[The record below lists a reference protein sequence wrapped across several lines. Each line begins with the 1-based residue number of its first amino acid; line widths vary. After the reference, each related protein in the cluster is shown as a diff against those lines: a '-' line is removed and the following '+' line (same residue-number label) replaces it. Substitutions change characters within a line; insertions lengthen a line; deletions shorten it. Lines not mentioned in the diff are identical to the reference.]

1 MEAFKKLQNIC
12 AALIIIAFFLPWVS
26 FGGFFSFSGYDI
38 PGAAKMAGEF
48 GAAMSGGSASSGVNV
63 LYAVYVVP
71 LLAAGILLMEYLG
84 KNSKVLCVASGTF
97 NIIGL
102 IVVVIKIEGQIG
114 FLSIGIWITAIASI
128 VMMLSSMGV
137 IKNNL
142 QS

>member
-1 MEAFKKLQNIC
+1 
-12 AALIIIAFFLPWVS
+12 
-26 FGGFFSFSGYDI
+26 
-38 PGAAKMAGEF
+38 
-48 GAAMSGGSASSGVNV
+48 
-63 LYAVYVVP
+63 VYVVP

-84 KNSKVLCVASGTF
+84 KNSKVLCVVSGTF

-102 IVVVIKIEGQIG
+102 IVVVIKVEGQIG